1 MPERIIRAVNHCRTA
16 LLAGYT
22 TYRDLGSESMHE
34 ADVNVRDAIARGLIP
49 GPRLFVAT
57 RVLASTGSFESR
69 TENGMGGHCL
79 PAGSEAVDGV
89 EEIRKS
95 VRRRIAAGAD
105 VIKFFADYR
114 RRIMR
119 SPPAQQHPYITSV
132 LHPPKEP
139 NPDYVVFS

>member
-1 MPERIIRAVNHCRTA
+1 MQDSDA
-16 LLAGYT
+16 
-22 TYRDLGSESMHE
+22 
-34 ADVNVRDAIARGLIP
+34 NVRDAIPRGLIP
-49 GPRLFVAT
+49 GPRIFVAT

-79 PAGSEAVDGV
+79 PSGAEAVDGV
-89 EEIRKS
+89 EDIRRA

-119 SPPAQQHPYITSV
+119 SPPAQQHPYIPSV
-132 LHPPKEP
+132 LHLPKEP
-139 NPDYVVFS
+139 NLD